1 MILCSIGAA
10 WRLGGFEIVT
20 RTKRKER
27 RERHAYKRI
36 YFLSVSGLLSE
47 KEEKHKGGLFYFV
60 HIFSLKKKSLKW
72 ICTRVED
79 NWGFLLF
86 VLGIETKKWRL

>member
-20 RTKRKER
+20 RSKRKER

-60 HIFSLKKKSLKW
+60 NIFSFKK
-72 ICTRVED
+72 IP
-79 NWGFLLF
+79 
-86 VLGIETKKWRL
+86 